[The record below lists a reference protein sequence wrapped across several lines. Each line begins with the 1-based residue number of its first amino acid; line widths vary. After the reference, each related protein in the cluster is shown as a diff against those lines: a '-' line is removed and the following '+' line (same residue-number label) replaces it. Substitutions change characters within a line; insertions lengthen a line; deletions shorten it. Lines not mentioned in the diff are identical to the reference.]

1 MIAIGQWSAHQAVAI
16 TASSPVQWST
26 WNPRSSG
33 DDACSRLDSEFFF
46 LDSSR
51 AAVHGFSAPENS

>member
-16 TASSPVQWST
+16 TASSPVLFYLESKEQRRRRVQ
-26 WNPRSSG
+26 PFG
-33 DDACSRLDSEFFF
+33 FGVFF